1 MPLFHSKDHSSEPG
15 SSALR
20 PVSGRPPR
28 RTWRQEVLGLYGLVG
43 VILLALWGLVI
54 GFSAFQKQS
63 LVEDAQRELGYLRSA
78 VAQHTEGLFH
88 TVETDLRVIDRWLQ
102 DRSGID
108 PLRDPGF
115 NSLVDE
121 MRKAS
126 AGLIDPRMVS
136 TRGQLHYLPARD
148 GRPLADVSD
157 RPYYRE
163 ALKLDA
169 GQLYIGDPVLSRVTG
184 KWGIPVSMRLTRP
197 VGGMQV
203 VFAAVELDRLQAFHE
218 QFRVKPSGAVAVL
231 RRDGIF
237 MSRTPFEP
245 RLIGRNFSDQPWF
258 ALMRQGP
265 RGATITD
272 GALTNNPPR
281 LQNFEQLQRYPLIV
295 SVSRNVDD
303 VLDSYYERR
312 DLILVVVAVITVLGL
327 FFAWRLHRTQ
337 HDLHQSVAMLMAA
350 GDASPLGQFRTDA
363 QGRLVM
369 VNEAWR
375 RIHGM
380 TEDRRAQDWRA
391 TTRLESSS
399 MESPASQGYLPQ
411 GEHALRTADGRPLLL
426 KVRRADIVVDGV
438 VLGCSGTVEDVT
450 EQRANQKAQRMLTEV
465 FELSTDLVVQSDM
478 NGNCLYANPAFRR
491 FIGCAPDAS
500 LASLS
505 ALDILGEE
513 QFSRREREVLPVALR
528 QGYWQGETLARNAQ
542 GEARVL
548 SHLLIAHRSPDGSV
562 QHFSG
567 ILRDITASKTAERQ
581 LHESEQRLRAI
592 TDSVPAL
599 IAEIGTDYVYRF
611 ANRAYEEWLG
621 IARGDMLGRSVEQVM
636 GRQLFELIGPY
647 HARAFRGERVDY
659 VREARHAGQTRWL
672 HVTLVPRLDEDGRP
686 DGCYAIGVDIT
697 ENRKVEAAL
706 RENEQRLR
714 AITDN
719 VPALIAEIGA
729 DLRFRFVNRRYEQWM
744 GLDKQGLIN
753 HRFEEVYPE
762 DVTRVVMPRLQAA
775 LRGEVV
781 EYERQISEVPGGRVL
796 QFHLVPRRDEQT
808 GAVLGFYT
816 LGTDITAARQA
827 EIALHQNERLLIS
840 ITDRMP
846 MRVSYVDHEQ
856 CYRFVNLAYEKAF
869 ARPRQAWYG
878 RTVREML
885 GEAGYQKAE
894 PYILRTLQGEAVSFD
909 GELTTA
915 EGYRSYRSDYVPQF
929 AEDGHSVLGFV
940 CIITDTTGQKLEE
953 RRLIALSQRDPLTGL
968 LNRSGFDSRLR
979 DALQHAQ
986 ATQSYLAVMYLDIDR
1001 FKQVNDKLGHLMG
1014 DLLLQGFSGRL
1025 SKILRAT
1032 DTVVR
1037 LGGDE
1042 FAILLEEIDS
1052 PLSAVRVADNIVQAM
1067 QEPFILEDRSVAV
1080 TTSIGVAVQ
1089 AGSAPVAPR
1098 ELMRRA
1104 DEQLYAAKG
1113 LGRNRY
1119 SMEQGEAA

>member
-1 MPLFHSKDHSSEPG
+1 MPLFHPKDHSSEHD
-15 SSALR
+15 SAGPPSLTSL
-20 PVSGRPPR
+20 SGRPPR

-78 VAQHTEGLFH
+78 VAQHTESLFR

-102 DRSGID
+102 ERPGID

-115 NSLVDE
+115 NNLVDD

-136 TRGQLHYLPARD
+136 IRGQLHYLPARA

-184 KWGIPVSMRLTRP
+184 KWGIPVSMRLTKP
-197 VGGMQV
+197 VGDMQV

-231 RRDGIF
+231 RRDGVF
-237 MSRTPFEP
+237 LSRTPFLP
-245 RLIGRNFSDQPWF
+245 GLMGRNFSDQPWF

-272 GALTNNPPR
+272 GTLSNNPPR
-281 LQNFEQLQRYPLIV
+281 LQNFEQLQAYPLIV

-303 VLDSYYERR
+303 VLASYYERR
-312 DLILVVVAVITVLGL
+312 DMILAVVAVITVLGL
-327 FFAWRLHRTQ
+327 FFAWRLHRAQ
-337 HDLHQSVAMLMAA
+337 H
-350 GDASPLGQFRTDA
+350 AS
-363 QGRLVM
+363 
-369 VNEAWR
+369 
-375 RIHGM
+375 
-380 TEDRRAQDWRA
+380 
-391 TTRLESSS
+391 
-399 MESPASQGYLPQ
+399 
-411 GEHALRTADGRPLLL
+411 
-426 KVRRADIVVDGV
+426 
-438 VLGCSGTVEDVT
+438 
-450 EQRANQKAQRMLTEV
+450 QKAQRMLTEV

-478 NGNCLYANPAFRR
+478 DGNCLYANPAFRR
-491 FIGCAPDAS
+491 FIGRAPDAP

-513 QFSRREREVLPVALR
+513 QFARRESEVLPTALR

-548 SHLLIAHRSPDGSV
+548 SHLLIAHRSPDGSA

-567 ILRDITASKTAERQ
+567 ILRDITASKAAERQ

-599 IAEIGTDYVYRF
+599 IAEVGADYVYRF

-621 IARGDMLGRSVEQVM
+621 IARGDMLGRSIEQVM
-636 GRQLFELIGPY
+636 GRPLFELIGPY

-672 HVTLVPRLDEDGRP
+672 RITLVPRLDQDGQP
-686 DGCYAIGVDIT
+686 DGCYAIGFDIT

-714 AITDN
+714 AIADN
-719 VPALIAEIGA
+719 VPALIAETGA

-744 GLDKQGLIN
+744 GLDKQQLIN
-753 HRFEEVYPE
+753 HRFEEAYPE
-762 DVTRVVMPRLQAA
+762 EVTRAVMPRLQAA
-775 LRGEVV
+775 LRGEAV
-781 EYERQISEVPGGRVL
+781 EYERQITEVPGGRVL

-808 GAVLGFYT
+808 GTVLGFYT

-827 EIALHQNERLLIS
+827 EAALHQNERLLVS

-846 MRVSYVDHEQ
+846 MRVSYVDHAQ

-885 GEAGYQKAE
+885 GEVAYQKVE
-894 PYILRTLQGEAVSFD
+894 PYILRALQGEAVSFD

-929 AEDGHSVLGFV
+929 AEDGHSVVGFV

-986 ATQSYLAVMYLDIDR
+986 ATQSCLAVMYLDIDR
-1001 FKQVNDKLGHLMG
+1001 FKQINDQLGHLTG
-1014 DLLLQGFSGRL
+1014 DLLLQGFGGRL

-1052 PLSAVRVADNIVQAM
+1052 PLSAARVAENIVQAM

-1089 AGSAPVAPR
+1089 AGAVPVVPR

-1119 SMEQGEAA
+1119 SLEKGEAA